1 MMALNRS
8 YVLSIGEYCTGIVD
22 FVWQSDNYGQMRRY
36 MENESNIS
44 AGREEMQKSN
54 QLTALF
60 NIIIPF
66 SALLG
71 KNNTFSLQ

>member
-22 FVWQSDNYGQMRRY
+22 FVWQSDNYGQTRRY

-44 AGREEMQKSN
+44 AGTEKNAKKQVN
-54 QLTALF
+54 QPTYS
-60 NIIIPF
+60 II
-66 SALLG
+66 
-71 KNNTFSLQ
+71 